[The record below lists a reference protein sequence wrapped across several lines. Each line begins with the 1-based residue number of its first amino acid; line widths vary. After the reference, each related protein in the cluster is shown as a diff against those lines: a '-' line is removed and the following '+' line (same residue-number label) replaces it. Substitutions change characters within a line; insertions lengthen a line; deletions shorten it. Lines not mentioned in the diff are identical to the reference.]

1 MAKRMR
7 KSKFNVIS
15 PDGIPIQPNPFHS
28 KVAAEA
34 GAKAWA
40 ERFNAQGFYSSAS
53 LGRIPIED
61 LAKLL
66 VIEPC
71 ETE

>member
-15 PDGIPIQPNPFHS
+15 PDGIPIQPNPFPS
-28 KVAAEA
+28 KEAAEA

-40 ERFNAQGFYSSAS
+40 EHFKEQGFYSSAS
-53 LGRIPIED
+53 FGRISLED
-61 LAKLL
+61 IPKLL
-66 VIEPC
+66 IIEPC
-71 ETE
+71 